1 MTRNCHD
8 YIGKILCNSENV
20 YRKLQNILYKSKS
33 YLNMQLFAI
42 LINRNIQRRLSL
54 SIILN
59 ALYT

>member
-1 MTRNCHD
+1 MTRNCHG
-8 YIGKILCNSENV
+8 YIGKILSNSENV